1 MGEKST
7 WHKIFSVGESFVMT
21 SIAHFFHL
29 LAPHRLQF
37 HFSSFHLGRCAQAS
51 NRYGHAA
58 ARMGINEF
66 CGS

>member
-1 MGEKST
+1 
-7 WHKIFSVGESFVMT
+7 
-21 SIAHFFHL
+21 L

-37 HFSSFHLGRCAQAS
+37 HVSLFYLGRFAQAS

-58 ARMGINEF
+58 ARMGINVL